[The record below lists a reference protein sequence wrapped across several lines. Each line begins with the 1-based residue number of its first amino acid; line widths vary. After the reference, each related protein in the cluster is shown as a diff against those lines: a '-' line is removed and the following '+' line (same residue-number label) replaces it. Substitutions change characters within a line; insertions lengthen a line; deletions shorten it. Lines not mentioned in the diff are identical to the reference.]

1 MKACGMIGLSIYIVC
16 SIICWTV
23 WDHPVSITSDSLAQK
38 SLAPPGHWNSWDQ
51 PKVTKQ
57 ACYSRL
63 TKYRDTL
70 WWLFCLFLTCTS
82 SEGHLLILF
91 WRNVPTK
98 NATSSWAWEPLRS
111 CHKRGCFKFTHVQLL
126 MASRICS
133 DIQYAVIHQNQEFPS
148 LHVMLLYRKTSNGNM
163 SKIIR
168 RPNSKKKQLWFFL
181 TIFLTDKRSISEEE
195 IWW

>member
-1 MKACGMIGLSIYIVC
+1 MHVTWCCNIPPMKACGMIGLSIYIVC

-91 WRNVPTK
+91 WRNIPTK

-111 CHKRGCFKFTHVQLL
+111 CHKRGCFKFTPRSTLDGISHMLGYSV
-126 MASRICS
+126 CS
-133 DIQYAVIHQNQEFPS
+133 DSSKSGIPFTSCHVVI
-148 LHVMLLYRKTSNGNM
+148 
-163 SKIIR
+163 
-168 RPNSKKKQLWFFL
+168 
-181 TIFLTDKRSISEEE
+181 
-195 IWW
+195 